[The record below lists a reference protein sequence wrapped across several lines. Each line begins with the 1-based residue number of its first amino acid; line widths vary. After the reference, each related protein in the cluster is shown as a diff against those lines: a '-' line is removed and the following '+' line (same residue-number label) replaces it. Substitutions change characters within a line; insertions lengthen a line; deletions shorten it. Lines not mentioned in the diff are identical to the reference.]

1 VLGGSEDVMNPEAL
15 AAAADTS
22 KSGTLGAADPV
33 GRAYSN
39 RIGGSWTPARSGKT
53 FENRNP
59 ASPSDLIGTF
69 PASSAQDVEDAVA
82 AASKAFATWRLV
94 PAPRR
99 AEIVLRAA
107 ELLRDRKESLARA
120 MTREMGK
127 VLAET
132 RGDVQEAIDMAYY
145 IGAEGRRLFG
155 VTVPSELPNK
165 FAMSIRQPLGVC
177 GLITPWN
184 FPMAIPSWKIFP
196 ALVAGNTVV
205 LKPATDTP
213 ASAHHLVEALVD
225 AGLPDGVV
233 NIVHGGGSA
242 VGVPLVQHPTVKMIS
257 FTGSSEVG
265 KDIAARCAPSLKR
278 LSLEL
283 GGKNAQIVM
292 DDADLDLAIE
302 GVLWGAFGTTGQR
315 CTATSRLIV
324 TKGVRD
330 ALVPRLVDRAMKL
343 RLGDGLKATS
353 EVGPVVNTK
362 ARDGIHGYVEIGK
375 KEGAK
380 LLCGGSFAEEDPLR
394 DGSFYHPTVFD
405 QVTPTMRIA
414 REEIFGP
421 VLSVLT
427 VASFEEAIHV
437 LNDTPYG
444 LSSSIYTRDVNQAMR
459 AVRDIEAGI
468 TYVNGP
474 TIGAEV
480 QLPFGGVKE
489 TGNGHR
495 EGGPTVIDA
504 FTEWKSVYID
514 YSGKLQ
520 KAQIDR

>member
-1 VLGGSEDVMNPEAL
+1 MNPQTVPASEER
-15 AAAADTS
+15 AARAR
-22 KSGTLGAADPV
+22 SGESTPRTYL
-33 GRAYSN
+33 N
-39 RIGGSWTPARSGKT
+39 LIGGKWVPARSGKT

-59 ASPSDLIGTF
+59 ARPVDLVGTF
-69 PASSAQDVEDAVA
+69 PESGPEDVDAAVR
-82 AASKAFATWRLV
+82 AASKAYPAWKLT

-99 AEIVLRAA
+99 AEVIYRAA
-107 ELLRDRKESLARA
+107 EILRDRKEELARA

-145 IGAEGRRLFG
+145 LGGEGRRLFG

-205 LKPATDTP
+205 IKPATDTP
-213 ASAHHLVEALVD
+213 ASAHHLVEALLE
-225 AGLPDGVV
+225 AGVPEGVL
-233 NIVHGGGSA
+233 NIVHGGGTA
-242 VGVPLVQHPTVKMIS
+242 VGVPLTEHPDVKMIS

-265 KDIAARCAPSLKR
+265 KTIAERTAGSLKR

-292 DDADLDLAIE
+292 EDGDIDLAVE
-302 GVLWGAFGTTGQR
+302 GALWGAFGTTGQR

-324 TKGVRD
+324 MKQVHDEVVRH
-330 ALVPRLVDRAMKL
+330 LIDRASKL
-343 RLGDGLKATS
+343 RLGDGLEPAS
-353 EVGPVVNTK
+353 EVGPLVNRGQ
-362 ARDGIHGYVEIGK
+362 RDRVHSYVEIGK

-380 LLCGGSFAEEDPLR
+380 LVAGGSPAEEGPLK
-394 DGSFYHPTVFD
+394 DGHFYRPTIFD
-405 QVTPTMRIA
+405 GVTPKMRIA
-414 REEIFGP
+414 VEEIFGP

-427 VASFEEAIHV
+427 VSSLEEAIEV
-437 LNDTPYG
+437 LNATPYG
-444 LSSSIYTRDVNQAMR
+444 LSSSIYTRDVNRAMR
-459 AVRDIEAGI
+459 AIRDIEAGI
-468 TYVNGP
+468 TYINGP

-504 FTEWKSVYID
+504 FTEWKSVYVD